1 MAGGGG
7 QTITLEYIQKKS
19 KNVINIWP
27 RTLMLLLVWKHPQ
40 VVMINCIHHDPQE
53 NCGAQG
59 RMINFILHT
68 EKKSKNFSFKSV

>member
-7 QTITLEYIQKKS
+7 QTITWEYIQKK
-19 KNVINIWP
+19 
-27 RTLMLLLVWKHPQ
+27 MLLLVWKHPQ